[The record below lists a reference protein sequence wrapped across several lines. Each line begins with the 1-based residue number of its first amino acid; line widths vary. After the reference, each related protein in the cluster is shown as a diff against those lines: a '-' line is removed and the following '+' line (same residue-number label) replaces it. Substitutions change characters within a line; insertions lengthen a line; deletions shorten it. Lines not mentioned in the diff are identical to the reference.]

1 MLLPRAICYLPPM
14 GPRVRLPEGGA
25 GALLEPLLPQ
35 PVLAQKARCRVGN
48 RVWVDLEKA
57 FVAGAVLGERWLVGG
72 KHCTAGRMSR

>member
-1 MLLPRAICYLPPM
+1 M
-14 GPRVRLPEGGA
+14 
-25 GALLEPLLPQ
+25 EPLLPQ